1 MEKDLREDDSTLTL
15 EVLAGDQANRSETE
29 LSFATRRQISD
40 AEYHIDSE
48 SILRQQSGQEVRQTQ
63 TSRNVSSG
71 YHSYTTELE
80 DGDQSQT
87 MIPLA
92 ADCFIEQKCVAG
104 GQCEQGARPK
114 TSTNDSLDENSLE
127 DSSIDSET
135 ENADY
140 KDQIIE
146 HYRFLKDNLDADSAL
161 DVLVPFFSE
170 RDLEDINAIGPRY
183 RKVDK
188 MLQKLLRLPRG
199 SDAFHALKES
209 FETNGNSFI
218 NDELQK
224 QVHRTSSRSLSL
236 TTEEKRKKMRKYK
249 TRLMDEIDPQYAH
262 EFFLMRKAITLDDYI
277 DIDDEPT
284 SKQKQQLL
292 EHIDRS
298 LPKCFDVLIEY
309 LLEKQQKETKDAT
322 VSRTNCLAFL
332 LSRPWAEET
341 THTSVRSK
349 TTKKST
355 FKRHI
360 KRESNQRR
368 PWLRTI
374 KSGAEFKLHI
384 ILPDSEVS
392 ERVVECLNEA
402 HIKLEL
408 NDELILLKSCS
419 IKSSSSGSIVIWFK
433 KFRDQVRN
441 LFETDELAFITNI
454 TELIFNHRA
463 VSAIIPRGNVK
474 FDVQLEL
481 HKSSEK
487 ITVSISERIQCYRQF
502 LIEELDGQKLL
513 AYLRQRSDVSTDEER
528 FIMKQTSRRSR
539 LSAILDIVLRKE
551 PSDLEDFRSYL
562 EKYANSIYELMWPS
576 IEKDTERYVTSM
588 EMDLDQLYL
597 GLVDRMQPSI
607 FLRFDEDF
615 HMPRPLVD
623 ELLRNPN
630 KINQAKMI
638 LQHVLCQNKTTR
650 RQFVQ
655 MLLFY
660 QQLNRGDLQRPQ
672 RPLPLVHKRRNTTHI
687 RRTKLPSLHTAPDRL
702 PIQLGKF
709 CLQSSKGVL
718 KTPRY
723 VQVASSSD
731 AGTPLSH
738 LAKSSYGTGHTTN
751 IEIHGHACELKK
763 RGPIR
768 STHIFSG
775 ELDDTSTHVDRWRNA
790 RW

>member
-1 MEKDLREDDSTLTL
+1 MGTNHSTNI
-15 EVLAGDQANRSETE
+15 LAGDQANRSETE

-80 DGDQSQT
+80 D
-87 MIPLA
+87 
-92 ADCFIEQKCVAG
+92 G

-224 QVHRTSSRSLSL
+224 Q
-236 TTEEKRKKMRKYK
+236 YK

-332 LSRPWAEET
+332 LSRPWAE
-341 THTSVRSK
+341 
-349 TTKKST
+349 
-355 FKRHI
+355 
-360 KRESNQRR
+360 
-368 PWLRTI
+368 
-374 KSGAEFKLHI
+374 GAEFKLHI

-738 LAKSSYGTGHTTN
+738 LAKSSYGTDGAMQDGNT
-751 IEIHGHACELKK
+751 K
-763 RGPIR
+763 RKQCQNSLPSDKVDSVYGRLMVYLPMKYPIG
-768 STHIFSG
+768 IK
-775 ELDDTSTHVDRWRNA
+775 VV
-790 RW
+790 